1 MEDSSTSWF
10 VFASV
15 LLKCFA
21 VISPP
26 SNVQWQTNL
35 RNFCIPRAIASAIYR
50 SPKNRCTVCLYRRTL
65 LRYSNKLPKSC
76 IALTRACS
84 YGSGV
89 SDRAHHRP
97 QRGCTNQPLRET
109 PRYVSDT
116 ERIPNDV
123 PVDERTSFLL
133 ATNCVTSPFCA
144 AQVQPSRT
152 TPALV
157 HETHPALATNT

>member
-21 VISPP
+21 AISPP

-97 QRGCTNQPLRET
+97 QRGCTNQPLRKNASLCFRHCTDPERRSCGRADELPLGNELRKVAVLRT
-109 PRYVSDT
+109 SDSSK
-116 ERIPNDV
+116 PND
-123 PVDERTSFLL
+123 PR
-133 ATNCVTSPFCA
+133 
-144 AQVQPSRT
+144 PSSRD
-152 TPALV
+152 P
-157 HETHPALATNT
+157 PRPCD